1 VTRLASWLCLVCLT
15 CALLACKRDRAG
27 EAAPDATS
35 PEIARVVSL
44 SPSTTEAM
52 FAIGQGAKLVGR
64 SRYCDYP
71 EAVRAIPEV
80 GGYVDPS
87 YEAILALRPDL
98 VIGARGPAGRTLT
111 DKLEARGVRT
121 YFPPAE
127 SFDDVEKM
135 MSGLGD
141 LVGASDGAARA
152 VSTMRAEIAVV
163 EARARAKPK
172 VRVLLLF
179 GLDPAVAAGPGT
191 LADEM
196 LRRLGAVNVVDKG
209 TGYPVLGV
217 ERVLAL
223 DPDVIVNGAMGGK
236 KTPPGP
242 DTPGWGKV
250 RAVDSGHVSAL
261 ADERALRPGPR
272 LGGGLDALDK
282 AIDAARPGA
291 PR

>member
-1 VTRLASWLCLVCLT
+1 MTRLVSWLCVL
-15 CALLACKRDRAG
+15 CAAWALSACKRERPSTPSADASP
-27 EAAPDATS
+27 AAIS
-35 PEIARVVSL
+35 RVVSL

-52 FAIGQGAKLVGR
+52 FALGRGDKLVGR

-71 EAVRAIPEV
+71 EAVRSIPEV

-111 DKLEARGVRT
+111 DRLEARGVRT

-135 MSGLGD
+135 MLGLGD
-141 LVGASDGAARA
+141 LLGARDGAERA
-152 VSTMRAEIAVV
+152 VSTMRAEIASV

-191 LADEM
+191 LAHEM
-196 LRRLGAVNVVDKG
+196 LTRLGAVNVVDQG

-236 KTPPGP
+236 KTPLGP

-250 RAVDSGHVSAL
+250 RAVSSGHVAAL

-272 LGGGLDALDK
+272 LGGGLEALDK

-291 PR
+291 SR